1 MDKCL
6 VTKLANSVSGNF
18 PKLGELIIGISTVGV
33 TTRND
38 NKTFIAFS
46 SGSEATAVLTGGLTF
61 SDNSTDVPTTGATA
75 KYFTSGVTG
84 NMLISNKYALTDVRF
99 APGRY
104 CCNFSTPINLS
115 TFKSSNKLVSLSGT
129 LGKFVGDIANLSGKN
144 LNYVR
149 LEDNPDLYGDIVNLA
164 QSFYWAA
171 HKRLDIYSFGLNNNP
186 QITGS
191 IEGLIQAVRTLGAA
205 ESDSEKALNI
215 VGTAVTFNGNTIA
228 STTDINPKVSWTATT
243 ITYDGVTINA

>member
-18 PKLGELIIGISTVGV
+18 PKLGELIIDISTVGV
-33 TTRND
+33 TTRD
-38 NKTFIAFS
+38 DSKTFVGFS

-61 SDNSTDVPTTGATA
+61 SDGTTNVPTSGTNA

-84 NMLISNKYALTDVRF
+84 NMLISNKYELTDVRF

-115 TFKSSNKLVSLSGT
+115 TFKSSNKLASLSGT

-149 LEDNPDLYGDIVNLA
+149 LEENPDLYGDIVNFA
-164 QSFYWAA
+164 QTFYWAA
-171 HKRLDIYSFGLNNNP
+171 HNRLSIYNFNLSNNP

-191 IEGLIQAVRTLGAA
+191 IEGLIQAVRALGAT

-215 VGTAVTFNGNTIA
+215 VGTSATFNGNPIA
-228 STTDINPKVSWTATT
+228 SATNAKVSWTATT

>member
-6 VTKLANSVSGNF
+6 VTKLANSVSGDF
-18 PKLGELIIGISTVGV
+18 PKLGELIINISTVGV
-33 TTRND
+33 TTRD
-38 NKTFIAFS
+38 DSKTFITFS
-46 SGSEATAVLTGGLTF
+46 PSSAANAVLTGGLTF
-61 SDNSTDVPTTGATA
+61 YDGSTDVPTSGASA

-84 NMLISNKYALTDVRF
+84 KMIISNKYELTDVRF
-99 APGRY
+99 FASRY

-149 LEDNPDLYGDIVNLA
+149 LDKNPDLYGDIVNFVQA
-164 QSFYWAA
+164 FYWAA
-171 HKRLDIYSFGLNNNP
+171 HNRLDIYSFDLSNNP

-191 IEGLIQAVRTLGAA
+191 IEGLIQAVRALGAT

-215 VGTAVTFNGNTIA
+215 VGTAVTFNGNPIA
-228 STTDINPKVSWTATT
+228 SATNTNPKVSWTATT